1 MHQNQRSFVNETII
15 LDSRCLYLPGIFIAL
30 LLSCGSIVPVGKSS
44 ATKKTFYVSG
54 RFLYSPEGEK
64 VSLRGVNNMNV
75 VSDKTGEKSFP
86 EIAKTGANVVRIMW
100 MSWGGGGDELD
111 VLIGNC
117 IKNKMIPLI
126 ELHDATGKW
135 EMLDSTVNF
144 WVRPDVRDVLVK
156 YEKYLLLNIAN
167 EAGTS
172 AVAMEEFKT
181 KYSAAVSKIR
191 AAGINVP
198 LMIDAANWG
207 RNEAYL
213 LQNAV
218 ALVQNDPEHN
228 LLFSWHIWDS
238 GIAESRIEK
247 AVERSV
253 ALNIALVIGE
263 FAPMEVKCKCCIPYK
278 FIMQYCQQQ
287 SIGWLA
293 WSWGPGNSD
302 CAQMDMTKTV
312 AFETLYNWGLEVA
325 ITDSYSIKNT
335 AVRPAI
341 FK

>member
-1 MHQNQRSFVNETII
+1 MENMEMRFWHCFLMIVSTMI
-15 LDSRCLYLPGIFIAL
+15 LG
-30 LLSCGSIVPVGKSS
+30 CGSIGK
-44 ATKKTFYVSG
+44 ANLQAGKTHKNFYVSG
-54 RFLYSPEGEK
+54 RFLYTPDGEK
-64 VSLRGVNNMNV
+64 VILRGINNMNV

-100 MSWGGGGDELD
+100 MSWGGGGDKLD

-117 IKNKMIPLI
+117 IKHKMIPLI

-135 EMLDSTVNF
+135 ELLDSTVTF

-172 AVAMEEFKT
+172 AVSLGDFKT
-181 KYSAAVSKIR
+181 KYSAAVYKMR

-213 LQNAV
+213 LENAV
-218 ALVQNDPEHN
+218 GLLQMDPEHN

-238 GIAESRIEK
+238 GIAESRIEQ
-247 AVERSV
+247 AVERSI
-253 ALNIALVIGE
+253 ALNFPLVIGE

-278 FIMQYCQQQ
+278 FIIKYCEEK

-302 CAQMDMTKTV
+302 CTQMDMTKTV
-312 AFETLYNWGLEVA
+312 AFETLHGWGLEVA
-325 ITDSYSIKNT
+325 ITDKYSIKNT

>member
-1 MHQNQRSFVNETII
+1 MRFWHCFLMIVSTMI
-15 LDSRCLYLPGIFIAL
+15 LG
-30 LLSCGSIVPVGKSS
+30 CGSIGNANLQAGK
-44 ATKKTFYVSG
+44 THKNFYVSG
-54 RFLYSPEGEK
+54 RFLYTPDGEK
-64 VSLRGVNNMNV
+64 VILRGINNMNV

-100 MSWGGGGDELD
+100 MSWGGGGDKLD

-117 IKNKMIPLI
+117 IKHKMIPLI

-135 EMLDSTVNF
+135 ELLDSTVNF

-172 AVAMEEFKT
+172 AVSLGDFKT
-181 KYSAAVSKIR
+181 KYSAAVSKMR

-213 LQNAV
+213 LENAV
-218 ALVQNDPEHN
+218 GLLQMDPEHN

-238 GIAESRIEK
+238 GIAESRIEQ
-247 AVERSV
+247 AVERSI
-253 ALNIALVIGE
+253 ALNIPLVIGE

-278 FIMQYCQQQ
+278 FIMEYCQKK

-293 WSWGPGNSD
+293 WSWGPGNGD

-312 AFETLYNWGLEVA
+312 AFETLHGWGLEVA
-325 ITDSYSIKNT
+325 IADKYSIRNT
-335 AVRPAI
+335 AVRPAM

>member
-1 MHQNQRSFVNETII
+1 MINSGNMNNRCVYLLVII
-15 LDSRCLYLPGIFIAL
+15 SAL
-30 LLSCGSIVPVGKSS
+30 LMSCGGIVRNSGKLRP
-44 ATKKTFYVSG
+44 TKSTFYVSG
-54 RFLYSPEGEK
+54 RFLYSPQGER
-64 VSLRGVNNMNV
+64 VILRGINNMNV

-100 MSWGGGGDELD
+100 MSWGGGGDKLD

-117 IKNKMIPLI
+117 IKHKMIPLL

-135 EMLDSTVNF
+135 EMLDSTVKF
-144 WVRPDVRDVLVK
+144 WLRPDVRDVLVK

-172 AVAMEEFKT
+172 AVSLGDFKT
-181 KYSAAVSKIR
+181 KYSAAVGKMR
-191 AAGINVP
+191 TAGINVP

-213 LQNAV
+213 LENAV
-218 ALVQNDPEHN
+218 ELLKQDPQHN

-238 GIAESRIEK
+238 GIAESRIEQ
-247 AVERSV
+247 AVERSI
-253 ALNIALVIGE
+253 ALNFPLVIGE
-263 FAPMEVKCKCCIPYK
+263 FAPIEVKCKCCIPYK
-278 FIMQYCQQQ
+278 FIIKYCEEK

-302 CAQMDMTKTV
+302 CTQMDMTKTV
-312 AFETLYNWGLEVA
+312 AFETLHGWGLEVA
-325 ITDSYSIKNT
+325 ITDKYSIKNT
-335 AVRPAI
+335 AIRPAI

>member
-1 MHQNQRSFVNETII
+1 MRFCHCFLMVVSTMI
-15 LDSRCLYLPGIFIAL
+15 LG
-30 LLSCGSIVPVGKSS
+30 CGSIGK
-44 ATKKTFYVSG
+44 ANLQAGKTHKNFYVSG
-54 RFLYSPEGEK
+54 RFLYTPDGEK
-64 VSLRGVNNMNV
+64 VILRGINNMNV

-100 MSWGGGGDELD
+100 MSWGGGGDKLD

-117 IKNKMIPLI
+117 IKHKMIPLI

-135 EMLDSTVNF
+135 ELLDSTVNF

-172 AVAMEEFKT
+172 AVSLDEFKI
-181 KYSAAVSKIR
+181 KYSAAVYKMR
-191 AAGINVP
+191 KAGINVP

-213 LQNAV
+213 LENAV
-218 ALVQNDPEHN
+218 GLLQMDPEHN

-238 GIAESRIEK
+238 GIAESRIEQ
-247 AVERSV
+247 AVERSI
-253 ALNIALVIGE
+253 ALNFPLVIGE

-278 FIMQYCQQQ
+278 FIIKYCEEK

-302 CAQMDMTKTV
+302 CTQMDMTKTV
-312 AFETLYNWGLEVA
+312 AFETLHGWGLEVA
-325 ITDSYSIKNT
+325 ITDKYSIKNT